1 MKEALMAKNTTLAWA
16 SFPTR
21 EEAEQARQR
30 LEENGFARNSI
41 EIDRRQDGTFTVEVH
56 TREENLPRVEQLLH
70 TSAPMYAARRLSSN
84 VVKTVTTNPL
94 VMVGGAAFAGL
105 VLYSLLPRNRR
116 PTVHSIREFPSRLR
130 DTARELPDTM
140 RETVRRVQET
150 VRDLPSTVADA
161 ASNLTGG
168 RQDQSE
174 QPQEQ
179 GSEKDATGKA

>member
-1 MKEALMAKNTTLAWA
+1 MAKNTTLAWA

-41 EIDRRQDGTFTVEVH
+41 DIDRRPDDTFTVGVH

-84 VVKTVTTNPL
+84 VIKTVTANPL
-94 VMVGGAAFAGL
+94 VMVGGAALAGL

-116 PTVHSIREFPSRLR
+116 PTVHSIREFPGRLR
-130 DTARELPDTM
+130 DTARGLPDTM
-140 RETVRRVQET
+140 RETARRVQDT
-150 VRDLPSTVADA
+150 VSDLPGTITDA
-161 ASNLTGG
+161 ASNLMGT

-174 QPQEQ
+174 RQPREQ
-179 GSEKDATGKA
+179 GSQKDAPGKG